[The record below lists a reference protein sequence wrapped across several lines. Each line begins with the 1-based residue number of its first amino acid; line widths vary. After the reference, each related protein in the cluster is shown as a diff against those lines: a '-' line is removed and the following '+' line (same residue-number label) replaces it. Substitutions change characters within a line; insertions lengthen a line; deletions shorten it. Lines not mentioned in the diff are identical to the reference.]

1 MSPNIPCFQFTEY
14 LEKVEFNNLIRNQ
27 YKVQFGVK
35 YTTQNQRSKIYSELT
50 RQAHKITPIQS
61 VYERQLRILLRIKS
75 KRNLVNERERM
86 MVDGVEDEEK
96 WLAAGIAGL
105 QQNAFYMHRALVS
118 NICLFLGKKTSGKSK
133 IKPNMMNLHGRNPN
147 YGGG

>member
-1 MSPNIPCFQFTEY
+1 
-14 LEKVEFNNLIRNQ
+14 
-27 YKVQFGVK
+27 
-35 YTTQNQRSKIYSELT
+35 
-50 RQAHKITPIQS
+50 
-61 VYERQLRILLRIKS
+61 
-75 KRNLVNERERM
+75 

-133 IKPNMMNLHGRNPN
+133 IKPNMMNLHGETLIMVAVNLNFSGLEQSERCFKIFCSDVI
-147 YGGG
+147 